1 MSAAEIR
8 SRITDQILAALN
20 DPAKLPPW
28 RKSWS
33 GDPNSG
39 HPCNAVSRRRYTGI
53 NPLLLEIAAHR
64 HGLRSKWWGTF
75 RQWEG
80 LGGRVKK
87 RPADV
92 PPGQFGTSIVFCKP
106 VSKKTTADT
115 GEECEGKFFVL
126 RTYTVFNLDQVD
138 GPFDHLRV
146 GNAPLPVHEIEKR
159 HEHADSVIE
168 EEYGLLSPLLQR
180 LRLILR
186 FDFYGVEDLTTLV
199 LQRSRALGWS
209 VHEELLPQI
218 AQRSRGTPRLALRLL
233 QSCRRVCRS
242 EGEQTINM
250 GHLLRACELEQIDE
264 IGLGPSEQQYLRA
277 VADGASRLNVIGSLL
292 GLPARSVAQVIEPF
306 LLRSG
311 LLVKDDNGRRE
322 LTSKAREHQSNRPN
336 NSV

>member
-8 SRITDQILAALN
+8 TRITDQILAALS
-20 DPAKLPPW
+20 DPTKLPPW

-53 NPLLLEIAAHR
+53 NPLLLEIASHR

-106 VSKKTTADT
+106 ISKRTTAET
-115 GEECEGKFFVL
+115 GEECEDKFFVL

-146 GNAPLPVHEIEKR
+146 GNAPLPVHEIEQR
-159 HEHADSVIE
+159 HEHADAVIAATGADIRHGGDRAF
-168 EEYGLLSPLLQR
+168 YSPTG
-180 LRLILR
+180 
-186 FDFYGVEDLTTLV
+186 DFIQLPNRCQFERPEAYYQTAG
-199 LQRSRALGWS
+199 
-209 VHEELLPQI
+209 HELCHWTE
-218 AQRSRGTPRLALRLL
+218 
-233 QSCRRVCRS
+233 
-242 EGEQTINM
+242 
-250 GHLLRACELEQIDE
+250 H
-264 IGLGPSEQQYLRA
+264 
-277 VADGASRLNVIGSLL
+277 ASRLNWDRSKPENSYAMGELIAELGGCYLMGEL
-292 GLPARSVAQVIEPF
+292 GLPTGEDLTNHAAYLGHWLAGMQNDTKFIFKAAAQASRAVDHILSYSRTNEDAPADEEALVA
-306 LLRSG
+306 
-311 LLVKDDNGRRE
+311 
-322 LTSKAREHQSNRPN
+322 
-336 NSV
+336 

>member
-8 SRITDQILAALN
+8 TRITDQILAALS
-20 DPAKLPPW
+20 DPTKLPPW

-92 PPGQFGTSIVFCKP
+92 PPGQFGASIVFCKP
-106 VSKKTTADT
+106 ISKKTTAET
-115 GEECEGKFFVL
+115 GEETEDKFWVL

-146 GNAPLPVHEIEKR
+146 GSAPLPAHEVEQR
-159 HEHADSVIE
+159 HEHADAVIAATGADIRHGGDRAFYSPTGDFIQLPHRRQFE
-168 EEYGLLSPLLQR
+168 RAEAYYQTAAHELCHWAEHPSRLNWDRSKPENSYGMGE
-180 LRLILR
+180 LIAELGGC
-186 FDFYGVEDLTTLV
+186 YLMGELGLPTGEDLTNHAAYLKSWLAGLKNDTRFIFKAAA
-199 LQRSRALGWS
+199 QASRAVDHILS
-209 VHEELLPQI
+209 YSRTHEEAP
-218 AQRSRGTPRLALRLL
+218 S
-233 QSCRRVCRS
+233 
-242 EGEQTINM
+242 
-250 GHLLRACELEQIDE
+250 DE
-264 IGLGPSEQQYLRA
+264 ESL
-277 VADGASRLNVIGSLL
+277 VA
-292 GLPARSVAQVIEPF
+292 
-306 LLRSG
+306 
-311 LLVKDDNGRRE
+311 
-322 LTSKAREHQSNRPN
+322 
-336 NSV
+336 